1 VEQHSYVTGRKRRR
15 VTIAAT
21 MAAAMLAALA
31 GASIVSATPALA
43 STVPA
48 ATVVGPN
55 SPFDSTPEKT
65 TIAQCPAGQRVL
77 GGGVRVNLGDD
88 HIMIT
93 RQEPV
98 HALATGLDSFVVTAV
113 EDSVGTTNT
122 WALQAYAVCAPPVPG
137 MVIVATAGLT
147 DSQGFLGI
155 TANCPSNTF
164 VLGAGG
170 RILDGQGH
178 VGLVTQVTGASTSP
192 NGVNAGGVEELGTPD
207 AQGRFPGFAGNWSV
221 IAYAVCA
228 PRVLSTDVEV
238 IRAQPVASEV
248 NPKIIPAACLGGKH
262 VTGGTG
268 WSDLPAVVNSVN
280 IDANRTRVQVIDR
293 KHEPLAGTWG
303 GFAMAICWA

>member
-1 VEQHSYVTGRKRRR
+1 
-15 VTIAAT
+15 
-21 MAAAMLAALA
+21 
-31 GASIVSATPALA
+31 
-43 STVPA
+43 
-48 ATVVGPN
+48 
-55 SPFDSTPEKT
+55 
-65 TIAQCPAGQRVL
+65 VL
-77 GGGVRVNLGDD
+77 GGGVRVNLGND

-137 MVIVATAGLT
+137 MVIVAAAGLT

-155 TANCPSNTF
+155 TANCPANTF

-178 VGLVTQVTGASTSP
+178 VGLVTQVTGSATFP
-192 NGVNAGGVEELGTPD
+192 NGVNAGGIEELGTPD

-228 PRVLSTDVEV
+228 PKVLSTDVEV
-238 IRAQPVASEV
+238 VRIQTAADQT
-248 NPKIIPAACLGGKH
+248 NPKIINAPCPAGKH

-293 KHEPLAGTWG
+293 KHEPLTGNWG